1 MTQNLKNKVALV
13 TGGSRGM
20 GSDIAKKLAELGATV
35 AITYSASPDKAKQ
48 VVADIEK
55 AGGKAIAIKADA
67 GNVDDIKAAVAKVV
81 AEFGGIDILVNNAGI
96 MVTGEIADYKLEDF
110 DRMVNVNVKGIFVS
124 VQETL
129 KHMKAGGRIVNIGSV
144 MSDYAIFPTA
154 TVYTMTK
161 AAVAGLTRGL
171 ARDLGPRSITVNN
184 LQPGPIDTD
193 MNPASGPGADGMRA
207 MMPVGAFGKGTDIAN
222 AVAFFVS
229 PESSFIT
236 GASLHVD
243 GGALA

>member
-1 MTQNLKNKVALV
+1 MTQNLQNKVALV

-20 GSDIAKKLAELGATV
+20 GSDIAKKLASLGAVV
-35 AITYSASPDKAKQ
+35 AITYAASADKADK
-48 VVADIEK
+48 VVADIQK
-55 AGGKAIAIKADA
+55 SGGKAITIKADS
-67 GNVDDIKAAVAKVV
+67 GNVDDIKSAVAKVA

-96 MVTGEIADYKLEDF
+96 MLGGDVNDYKLDDF
-110 DRMVNVNVKGIFVS
+110 DRMIAVNVKGVFVS
-124 VQETL
+124 IQESL
-129 KHMKAGGRIVNIGSV
+129 KHMKSGGRIVNIGSV
-144 MSDYAIFPTA
+144 MSDFAIFPTA
-154 TVYTMTK
+154 SVYTMTK

-171 ARDLGPRSITVNN
+171 ARDLGPKGITINN
-184 LQPGPIDTD
+184 IQPGPIDTD
-193 MNPASGPGADGMRA
+193 MNPADGPGADGMRA
-207 MMPVGAFGKGTDIAN
+207 MMPVGAYGKGTDIAN

>member
-1 MTQNLKNKVALV
+1 MTQNLQNKVALV

-20 GSDIAKKLAELGATV
+20 GSDVAKKLASLGAAV
-35 AITYSASPDKAKQ
+35 AITYSASADKADK
-48 VVADIEK
+48 VVADIK
-55 AGGKAIAIKADA
+55 AAGGKAIAIKADS
-67 GNVDDIKAAVAKVV
+67 GNVDDIKSAVTKVV
-81 AEFGGIDILVNNAGI
+81 TEFGGIDILVNNAGI
-96 MVTGEIADYKLEDF
+96 MLGGEIQDYKLDDF
-110 DRMVNVNVKGIFVS
+110 DRMVAVNVKAVFVT
-124 VQETL
+124 VQEVL

-193 MNPASGPGADGMRA
+193 MNPADGQGADMMRG
-207 MMPVGAFGKGTDIAN
+207 MMPVGAFGKGSDIAN

-243 GGALA
+243 GGLLA